1 MYKETAT
8 EHINRNTVNIDMVGT
23 HDILTMINN
32 EDMTVAAAVQK
43 CIPDIAKAVDMIV
56 ASFLHG
62 GRLIYVGAGTS
73 GRLGVLDASE
83 CPPTFSVSK
92 DMVKGI
98 IAGGDRA
105 LKEAIEGAEDSEELA
120 ASDFKNND
128 ICSNDTIVGISASGN
143 PKYVVKFLEIAKIK
157 KCKTVAI
164 TSNPDAAMKKFAD
177 CFICVD
183 TGAEAISGSTR
194 MKAQQE

>member
-8 EHINRNTVNIDMVGT
+8 ENINRNTVNIDMVGT

-56 ASFLHG
+56 ANFLHG

-92 DMVKGI
+92 NMVKGI
-98 IAGGDRA
+98 IAGGNRA
-105 LKEAIEGAEDSEELA
+105 LREAVEGAEDSEELA

-128 ICSNDTIVGISASGN
+128 ICINDTIV
-143 PKYVVKFLEIAKIK
+143 
-157 KCKTVAI
+157 
-164 TSNPDAAMKKFAD
+164 
-177 CFICVD
+177 
-183 TGAEAISGSTR
+183 
-194 MKAQQE
+194 